1 MTKFAA
7 YLFSTLMI
15 SIEDVIR
22 IALQAHEGQKDLDGK
37 PEILHPL
44 AVGLAGT
51 NREEIIAGFLHDVV
65 EDSSITFSDLREKG
79 VDDSIINSLA
89 LLTHDKSKLTYT
101 EYINRIATSGNRT
114 AIHVKYNDLRNNL
127 RRGIAGHHMKQVKK
141 HEAALKI
148 IEPLIKNQ
156 NT

>member
-1 MTKFAA
+1 
-7 YLFSTLMI
+7 MI

-22 IALQAHEGQKDLDGK
+22 IMLEAHEGQKDLDDK

-44 AVGLAGT
+44 AVGLAGN

-65 EDSSITFSDLREKG
+65 EDSSLTFTDLRNKG
-79 VDDSIINSLA
+79 VDENTIEVLK
-89 LLTHDKSKLTYT
+89 LLTHDKTKSTYT
-101 EYINRIATSGNRT
+101 DYINKIASSQNIT

-127 RRGIAGHHMKQVKK
+127 KRGIAGKHMKQVRK

-148 IEPLIKNQ
+148 IEPRIKKSNS
-156 NT
+156 